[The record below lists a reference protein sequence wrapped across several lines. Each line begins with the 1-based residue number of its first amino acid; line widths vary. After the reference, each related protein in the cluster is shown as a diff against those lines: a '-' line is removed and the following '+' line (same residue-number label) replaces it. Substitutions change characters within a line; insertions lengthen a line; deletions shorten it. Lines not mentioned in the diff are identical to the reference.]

1 MIIIIKEIFL
11 LFVVVE
17 MAKDSFFYLLDS
29 FKTLKIY
36 DQIYIWIPNFGFLH
50 LGDIRKK
57 KKRKM

>member
-57 KKRKM
+57 K